1 MVKAMTERERI
12 HELEAENASLRDQL
26 ATARLVGRAKCLL
39 VRYRDLTEPEAHHH
53 IEKEAMDRQL
63 TRRAV
68 AEEIVAELGRD

>member
-1 MVKAMTERERI
+1 MTELERVRQ
-12 HELEAENASLRDQL
+12 LEEENTSLREQL

-39 VRYRDLTEPEAHHH
+39 VRYRDLTEPEAHHY

-68 AEEIVAELGRD
+68 AEEILRELGEG

>member
-1 MVKAMTERERI
+1 MTELERI
-12 HELEAENASLRDQL
+12 HKLEEENAALRDQL

-39 VRYRDLTEPEAHHH
+39 VRYWDLTEPEAHHH

-68 AEEIVAELGRD
+68 AQEIVDRLGEG

>member
-1 MVKAMTERERI
+1 MAMTELERI
-12 HELEAENASLRDQL
+12 RELEAENAGLREQL

-53 IEKEAMDRQL
+53 IEKEAMDRQM

-68 AEEIVAELGRD
+68 AEEIVAELGEG